1 MIYTYIHMY
10 TKRANIMFN
19 QHDWNNL
26 TSLAK
31 KKKTTVGVLVRDAV
45 QQRYMVPNKLEQIA
59 EANKQIRKIRKI
71 FKGTIDY
78 KSLIEEGR
86 RQ

>member
-1 MIYTYIHMY
+1 MY

-19 QHDWNNL
+19 QHDWDNL
-26 TSLAK
+26 AFLAK

-45 QQRYMVPNKLEQIA
+45 QQKYMVPDKLEQIA
-59 EANKQIRKIRKI
+59 KANKHIRKIRRV
-71 FKGTIDY
+71 FKGFIDY

-86 RQ
+86 R

>member
-1 MIYTYIHMY
+1 
-10 TKRANIMFN
+10 MFN

>member
-1 MIYTYIHMY
+1 MY

-31 KKKTTVGVLVRDAV
+31 KKKTTAGVLVRDAV
-45 QQRYMVPNKLEQIA
+45 QQAYMVPNKLGQIA
-59 EANKQIRKIRKI
+59 EANKHIRKIRKV
-71 FKGTIDY
+71 FKGSIDY

-86 RQ
+86 RR

>member
-1 MIYTYIHMY
+1 MY

-45 QQRYMVPNKLEQIA
+45 QRRYMVPNKLEQIA
-59 EANKQIRKIRKI
+59 EANRHIRKIRKV
-71 FKGTIDY
+71 FKGY
-78 KSLIEEGR
+78 F
-86 RQ
+86 

>member
-10 TKRANIMFN
+10 SKRANIMFDQN
-19 QHDWNNL
+19 GWNYL

-45 QQRYMVPNKLEQIA
+45 QQAYGA
-59 EANKQIRKIRKI
+59 DIRESNKIRAIKSI
-71 FKGTIDY
+71 LATRPKPQKWDY
-78 KSLIEEGR
+78 KALIEEGR
-86 RQ
+86 TR